1 MKFNLSALLASGK
14 YFLFVQHRLLSIS
27 AMAFMLAFSMF
38 TVGRATA
45 PAPDS
50 VKKTFASLKAEIS
63 KQQLE
68 LDSLSRDQQANINGL
83 AARLAELKAG
93 STRLDALGERLV
105 KLGQLDP
112 TEFGFDR
119 PPPMGGPEHLIK
131 NNQTD
136 VIDVS
141 EAVSQLSTTFQHQL
155 ARLDA
160 LQLLMLDRNLEEER
174 MPSGWPVKSGWIS
187 SGFGTRN
194 DPFTGKLTKH
204 DGLDFVGKKGSDI
217 LSVARGIVIWA
228 GVRHGY
234 GNTLEIDHGNGYVT
248 RYAHSQELLV
258 HVGDRVTVGQK
269 IAKMGQTGRAT
280 SPHVHFEVL
289 KKGRAINPK
298 KYVARNS

>member
-1 MKFNLSALLASGK
+1 MKFNLSTLLASGK
-14 YFLFVQHRLLSIS
+14 YFFFAQHRYLSVS
-27 AMAFMLAFSMF
+27 TLVFMLAFSMF

-50 VKKTFASLKAEIS
+50 VKKTIAKLKAEIS
-63 KQQLE
+63 EQQQE
-68 LDSLSRDQQANINGL
+68 LDSLARDHQANINGL

-112 TEFGFDR
+112 AEFDFDQ
-119 PPPMGGPEHLIK
+119 PPPMGGPEHLVK
-131 NNQTD
+131 NSQTD

-174 MPSGWPVKSGWIS
+174 TPSGWPVKSGWIS
-187 SGFGTRN
+187 SGFGERN

-204 DGLDFVGKKGSDI
+204 DGLDFAGKKGSDV
-217 LSVARGIVIWA
+217 LSVARGVVIWA
-228 GVRHGY
+228 STRHSY
-234 GNTLEIDHGNGYVT
+234 GKTVEIDHGNGYVT
-248 RYAHSQELLV
+248 RYAHGDELLV
-258 HVGDRVTVGQK
+258 NVGDRVTAGQK

-289 KKGRAINPK
+289 KKGRAINPR
-298 KYVARNS
+298 KYVAQNR

>member
-1 MKFNLSALLASGK
+1 MKFNLSTLLASGK
-14 YFLFVQHRLLSIS
+14 YFLFVQHRYISIS
-27 AMAFMLAFSMF
+27 AMAFVLAFSMF
-38 TVGRATA
+38 TVGRVTA

-50 VKKTFASLKAEIS
+50 VKKTIARLKAEIS
-63 KQQLE
+63 RHQSE
-68 LDSLSRDQQANINGL
+68 LDALSRDQQANINGL

-105 KLGQLDP
+105 ALGQLDP
-112 TEFGFDR
+112 TEFDFDQ
-119 PPPMGGPEHLIK
+119 PPPMGGPEQLVQ
-131 NNQTD
+131 NSQTD

-141 EAVSQLSTTFQHQL
+141 EAVSQLSTKFQHQL

-174 MPSGWPVKSGWIS
+174 TPSGWPVKSGWIS
-187 SGFGTRN
+187 SGFGERN

-204 DGLDFVGKKGSDI
+204 SGLDFAGKKGSDV
-217 LSVARGIVIWA
+217 LSVGRGVVIWA
-228 GVRHGY
+228 GTRHGY
-234 GNTLEIDHGNGYVT
+234 GKTLEIDHGNGYVT

-258 HVGDRVTVGQK
+258 NVGDRVTAGQK

-289 KKGRAINPK
+289 KKGRAINPR
-298 KYVARNS
+298 KYVAQNR

>member
-1 MKFNLSALLASGK
+1 MKFNLSTLLASGK
-14 YFLFVQHRLLSIS
+14 YYFFVQHRAVSLS
-27 AMAFMLAFSMF
+27 AMLFVMAFSMF
-38 TVGRATA
+38 SVGRVTA

-50 VKKTFASLKAEIS
+50 VKSTIASLKAEIG

-68 LDSLSRDQQANINGL
+68 LDSLSRDQQDNVNGL
-83 AARLAELKAG
+83 AARLAQLKAS

-105 KLGQLDP
+105 TLGQLDP
-112 TEFGFDR
+112 TEFDFDQ
-119 PPPMGGPEHLIK
+119 PPPMGGPEHLVK

-174 MPSGWPVKSGWIS
+174 TPAGWPVKSGWIS
-187 SGFGTRN
+187 SGFGERN

-204 DGLDFVGKKGSDI
+204 DGLDFAGKKGSDV
-217 LSVARGIVIWA
+217 LSVARGVVIWA

-234 GNTLEIDHGNGYVT
+234 GNTVEIDHGNGYVT
-248 RYAHSQELLV
+248 RYAHGQELLV
-258 HVGDRVTVGQK
+258 HVGDRVTAGQK

-280 SPHVHFEVL
+280 STHVHFEVL

-298 KYVARNS
+298 KFVSQVR